1 MSKVF
6 LHPDHT
12 YNVSKIVCVGC
23 NYTEHIAELNT
34 IRSEEPLLFLKPPSA
49 ILHEGE
55 EISLPS
61 YSNEIHHEIELA
73 LLVGKRAKSI
83 EKDHWKSY
91 ITGAG
96 IALDLTL
103 RDLQRIARKKGDPWS
118 ISKGFDGSCPI
129 SIFKPL
135 DQIKDIQNLQIS
147 LQVNNKIKQ
156 TANTKEMIFPVDYL
170 ISYISTIFTL
180 EQGDII
186 LTGTPAGVGPISKGD
201 HLRAS
206 ISEIGSVEFW
216 VEK

>member
-6 LHPDHT
+6 LHPDYT

-73 LLVGKRAKSI
+73 LLVGKKAKSI

-91 ITGAG
+91 IAGAG
-96 IALDLTL
+96 IGLDLTL
-103 RDLQRIARKKGDPWS
+103 RDLQRIARKKGNPWS
-118 ISKGFDGSCPI
+118 VSKGFDGSCPI

-135 DQIKDIQNLQIS
+135 DQINDIQNLQIS

-170 ISYISTIFTL
+170 VSYISTIFSL
-180 EQGDII
+180 EEGDII

-201 HLRAS
+201 HLHAS
-206 ISEIGSVEFW
+206 ISEIGNVEFW